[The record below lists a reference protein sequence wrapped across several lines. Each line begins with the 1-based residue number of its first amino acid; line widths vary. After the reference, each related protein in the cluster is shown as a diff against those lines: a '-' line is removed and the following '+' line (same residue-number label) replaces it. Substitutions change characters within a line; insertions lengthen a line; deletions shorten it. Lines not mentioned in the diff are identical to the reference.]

1 MKILIRSL
9 IDCVYVKLPVKYHWE
24 DQNIVSLKGDIAA
37 LLVGDLSGRVLI
49 YCHGNGEDCCSSR
62 HLFEELAA
70 QGISVLSVDYRGYGL
85 SGGRFSEKGCFE
97 AVHAGYNW
105 LLAQGKR
112 PSDIVAWGYSL
123 GSCSA
128 IELAATEE
136 VGGLILQTPF
146 YSGYRFA
153 RVHAQRW
160 FGRWGWLGIFACLL
174 PGGHAFPSVRF
185 AGRVRCPVLA
195 FHGTMDYVVPYADG
209 KELFDCIAS
218 KNKRLI
224 TVPGGG
230 HNDFQM
236 VMGWAK
242 YVNEIVDFAK
252 YSFAEMR

>member
-1 MKILIRSL
+1 MRSI
-9 IDCVYVKLPVKYHWE
+9 IDSVYVKLPVRYHWG
-24 DQNIVSLKGDIAA
+24 DSGIIRLKGDIAA
-37 LLVGDLSGRVLI
+37 LQVGDLSGRVLL

-62 HLFEELAA
+62 YLFEELAM

-97 AVHAGYNW
+97 AVHAGYDW
-105 LLAQGKR
+105 LLAQGKS

-153 RVHAQRW
+153 RFHAQRW
-160 FGRWGWLGIFACLL
+160 SRRWGWLGMFACLL

-185 AGRVRCPVLA
+185 ARRVRCPVLA
-195 FHGTMDYVVPYADG
+195 FHGTMDCVVPYADG
-209 KELFDCIAS
+209 KELFDRIAS
-218 KNKRLI
+218 ENKRLI

-230 HNDFQM
+230 HNDFQV

-242 YVNEIVDFAK
+242 YVKEIVDFAK
-252 YSFAEMR
+252 FSLDRNEVKDV